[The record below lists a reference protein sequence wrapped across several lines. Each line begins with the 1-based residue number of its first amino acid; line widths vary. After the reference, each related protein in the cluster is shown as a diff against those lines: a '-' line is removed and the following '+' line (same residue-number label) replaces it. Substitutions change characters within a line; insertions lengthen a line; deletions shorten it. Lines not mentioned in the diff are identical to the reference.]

1 MSPFFIE
8 STEILKKKQNKHP
21 EKIKGVRKIFIESLI
36 ECYMSQDAVSLPE
49 RGGGVTCHS
58 TTSISVYLKD

>member
-8 STEILKKKQNKHP
+8 STEIWKKKQNKHP

-36 ECYMSQDAVSLPE
+36 EFYMNQGAVSLPE
-49 RGGGVTCHS
+49 RV
-58 TTSISVYLKD
+58 VE

>member
-8 STEILKKKQNKHP
+8 STEIWKKKQNKHP

-36 ECYMSQDAVSLPE
+36 EFYMSQGAVSLPE
-49 RGGGVTCHS
+49 RGGGVICHS
-58 TTSISVYLKD
+58 ATSISECLKD

>member
-8 STEILKKKQNKHP
+8 SMEIWKKKQNKHP

-36 ECYMSQDAVSLPE
+36 EFSMSQGTVSLPE
-49 RGGGVTCHS
+49 RGVE
-58 TTSISVYLKD
+58 